1 MKKQWWHN
9 ALRVIQYN
17 LQIQDTEQMVPGE
30 IATNACE
37 AGANAVVLN
46 VGGIYAWYDSCI
58 PFHHINEYLSENGLL
73 EELIRSCHEKGIRVI
88 GRFDFSKTDDIVYLQ
103 HPEWFVKNRE
113 GKPVCYGSGRMG
125 NWSLLMS
132 TCINGG
138 YRNEA
143 FAAKFIE

>member
-46 VGGIYAWYDSCI
+46 VGGIYAWYDSLSLI
-58 PFHHINEYLSENGLL
+58 HI
-73 EELIRSCHEKGIRVI
+73 
-88 GRFDFSKTDDIVYLQ
+88 
-103 HPEWFVKNRE
+103 
-113 GKPVCYGSGRMG
+113 
-125 NWSLLMS
+125 
-132 TCINGG
+132 
-138 YRNEA
+138 
-143 FAAKFIE
+143 